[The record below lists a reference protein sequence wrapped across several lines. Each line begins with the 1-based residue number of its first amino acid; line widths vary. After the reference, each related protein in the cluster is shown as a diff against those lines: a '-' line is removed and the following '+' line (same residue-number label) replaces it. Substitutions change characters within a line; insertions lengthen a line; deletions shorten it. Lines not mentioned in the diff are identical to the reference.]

1 MKHEKVL
8 VRMEERVYSVFI
20 DIGCGD
26 GVLLSKVRGRSS
38 LLVGLDFSPRMLEKE
53 RYVLGESG
61 NLVRGDACH
70 LPFRDGVADCIV
82 SVSLS
87 DRGNIEALSCE
98 VARIA
103 RYDTTILLS
112 VIHPDGS
119 PLTKFPGLKLL
130 DRSLLSTRETLLVLS
145 KHRPM
150 LKNEW
155 RRIYEGR

>member
-8 VRMEERVYSVFI
+8 VRMQKRMYNVLI

-26 GVLLSKVRGRSS
+26 GVLLSKVRGRSN
-38 LLVGLDFSPRMLEKE
+38 LQVGLDFSPRMLEKA

-61 NLVRGDACH
+61 SLVRGDACH
-70 LPFRDGVADCIV
+70 LPFRDGVADCVV
-82 SVSLS
+82 SISLS
-87 DRGNIEALSCE
+87 DRGNIEALASE
-98 VARIA
+98 AARIA
-103 RYDTTILLS
+103 RYDTTLLLS

-119 PLTKFPGLKLL
+119 PLTTFPGLKLL
-130 DRSLLSTRETLLVLS
+130 SRSLLSTRETLLVLS

-155 RRIYEGR
+155 RRMNGGR